1 MRTSVVALLVAG
13 VVAGGGRDSL
23 AGDQE
28 DARGIVTRAIRA
40 AGGEDTLARYR
51 ARTWK
56 EKAVYH
62 GAGADDQYEAWY
74 SAEWPDKFKVEIGGF
89 TLVVNGDK
97 GWVKTQGDTREMTR
111 EEMEE
116 HREGIYSAWVQ
127 SLVPL
132 GNVEFTLSALGEAKV
147 GGRPTDGVKVS
158 RGGHFDVTLYF
169 DRETGLLTMSETR
182 FKEARSGKEV
192 KQETILSGYKDVAGI
207 KSPTEVSIKRDGKL
221 VVEARVELTHIERL
235 DERVFAKP

>member
-1 MRTSVVALLVAG
+1 MRKTVVVLLFASLLVGA
-13 VVAGGGRDSL
+13 RSESL

-28 DARGIVTRAIRA
+28 DARGIVARAIRA

-62 GAGADDQYEAWY
+62 GAGADEQYEASY
-74 SAEWPDKFKVEIGGF
+74 SAEWPDKIKVEIGEF

-111 EEMEE
+111 EEMQE
-116 HREGIYSAWVQ
+116 HREGIYSLWVL

-132 GNVEFTLSALGEAKV
+132 GSEEFTLSVLGEAKV

-158 RGGHFDVTLYF
+158 REGHLDVNMYF
-169 DRETGLLTMSETR
+169 DRDTGLLAMSETR
-182 FKEARSGKEV
+182 FKEARSGKDV
-192 KQETILSGYKDVAGI
+192 TQETAFGGYKDVSGI
-207 KSPTEVSIKRDGKL
+207 KSPTEVSIKRDGKR
-221 VVEARVELTHIERL
+221 VVEARIELTHVERL